1 MVLRKQFSEANLKI
15 VNIQKQAVGALCDHE
30 QATCEN
36 TVGSIKRDTY
46 TETKWL
52 RRCCNEQNWCSSS
65 CTRNNDTESLLF
77 LQSWATLLDVK

>member
-1 MVLRKQFSEANLKI
+1 MKKKNSTSQTLSTTLADLCLFLMVLRKQFSEANLKI

-46 TETKWL
+46 TETK
-52 RRCCNEQNWCSSS
+52 
-65 CTRNNDTESLLF
+65 
-77 LQSWATLLDVK
+77 